1 MENMETVYLS
11 LGSNE
16 GDRHANIAAAVDG
29 LRKIEGVEV
38 TSISSMYRTAPVG
51 MKVDAAPFLNCV
63 AALRTALDPLELLD
77 RLEEIELSLGR
88 HSKELYADRPID
100 IDILLY
106 GGHIVALPRLS
117 VPHPQM
123 AQRRFVLEPLAEIA
137 PHVLHP
143 VLKRTSSALNALTA
157 DQQVTREGLAHA

>member
-1 MENMETVYLS
+1 MESMEPVYLS

-16 GDRHANIAAAVDG
+16 GDRRANMAAAIAR
-29 LRKIEGVEV
+29 LRKLDGVEV
-38 TSISSMYRTAPVG
+38 ASVSGMYCTAPVG
-51 MKVDAAPFLNCV
+51 MKRETAPFLNCV
-63 AALRTALDPLELLD
+63 AKLHTALDPMDLLD

-88 HSKELYADRPID
+88 RGKALYVDRPID

-106 GGHIVALPRLS
+106 GSRIVKLPRLS
-117 VPHPQM
+117 VPHPRM

-143 VLKRTSSALNALTA
+143 VLQRTSTALNALTA
-157 DQQVTREGLAHA
+157 DQQVTREGSAHA

>member
-1 MENMETVYLS
+1 METVYLS

-16 GDRHANIAAAVDG
+16 GDRRANMAAAIAE
-29 LRKIEGVEV
+29 LRKLEGVEV
-38 TSISSMYRTAPVG
+38 AALSGMYCTTPVG
-51 MKVDAAPFLNCV
+51 MKHNTAPFLNCV
-63 AALRTALDPLELLD
+63 VELSTALDPLDLLD

-88 HSKELYADRPID
+88 HSKGLYVDRAID

-106 GGHIVALPRLS
+106 GSHIVALPRLS
-117 VPHPQM
+117 VPHPRM

-157 DQQVTREGLAHA
+157 DQQVTREGPAHA

>member
-1 MENMETVYLS
+1 METVYLS

-16 GDRHANIAAAVDG
+16 GDRRANIAAAVAELG
-29 LRKIEGVEV
+29 KVKGIEI
-38 TSISSMYRTAPVG
+38 TSISSIYNAAPIG
-51 MKVDAAPFLNCV
+51 MKEDTAPFLNCV
-63 AALRTALDPLELLD
+63 AALRTTLDPLELLD
-77 RLEEIELSLGR
+77 RLEGVELALGR
-88 HSKELYADRPID
+88 HSKGLYTDRPID

-106 GGHIVALPRLS
+106 GGRIVALPRLS
-117 VPHPQM
+117 VPHPRM

-137 PHVLHP
+137 PQVLHP